1 MQGIINLLYHNIKTN
16 REKLLIREQLLH
28 NTRCSFDEITEE
40 LEREYS
46 VLLKLLQ
53 ISKENS

>member
-1 MQGIINLLYHNIKTN
+1 MQGIINLLYHNIKGN

-28 NTRCSFDEITEE
+28 NTDCSFDQITEE
-40 LEREYS
+40 LESEYL
-46 VLLKLLQ
+46 VLLNLLQ